1 MKNKS
6 SIETRAQR
14 RGTRAQRRGTRAQR
28 RGTRAQ
34 RAGGLKTS
42 VARENRATERG
53 GAALRPSVPW
63 RRPASARESDVKQS
77 GSVMKRDTDQ
87 FPVAAWHH
95 SCVAARASERIALYP
110 PFSKGRFR
118 GVPQAKDRVGARE
131 SGRRRPSFATRAR
144 LQREAVESSAMEG
157 GETPSFTPSSGPV
170 VWRHGQRLVRVAS
183 RESTTQS
190 GDVRPSSRS
199 LLCREATMSRG
210 IHGPLS
216 FWGRRIH
223 PLPLPLGEGLG

>member
-1 MKNKS
+1 MKNKN
-6 SIETRAQR
+6 SIDA
-14 RGTRAQRRGTRAQR
+14 
-28 RGTRAQ
+28 
-34 RAGGLKTS
+34 S
-42 VARENRATERG
+42 VARDNRAAERG

-63 RRPASARESDVKQS
+63 RRPASGREPDVKQS

-95 SCVAARASERIALYP
+95 SCVAARASEQRSALP
-110 PFSKGRFR
+110 HKERR
-118 GVPQAKDRVGARE
+118 AERREAKDRVGARE
-131 SGRRRPSFATRAR
+131 SGRRRPSIATRAR

-157 GETPSFTPSSGPV
+157 GETPSSTPSSGPV

-199 LLCREATMSRG
+199 LLCREATASRG

-216 FWGRRIH
+216 FRRGRIH
-223 PLPLPLGEGLG
+223 GSLSLWERVRVRAK

>member
-1 MKNKS
+1 
-6 SIETRAQR
+6 
-14 RGTRAQRRGTRAQR
+14 
-28 RGTRAQ
+28 
-34 RAGGLKTS
+34 
-42 VARENRATERG
+42 
-53 GAALRPSVPW
+53 
-63 RRPASARESDVKQS
+63 
-77 GSVMKRDTDQ
+77 MKRDTDQ

-95 SCVAARASERIALYP
+95 SCVAARASERTAA
-110 PFSKGRFR
+110 PFSKGAALSPPPPRGRFR
-118 GVPQAKDRVGARE
+118 GGREAKDRVGARE

-183 RESTTQS
+183 RESTNQS

-210 IHGPLS
+210 IHGPLF
-216 FWGRRIH
+216 FWERGRVRVK
-223 PLPLPLGEGLG
+223 GQ